1 MKRTILLATLVA
13 FGLAATAQAW
23 VIDPAHTKIRFTA
36 KYLVISDVEGQF
48 NKFDGTFSSSK
59 DDWSDLKAEVTVD
72 VNSINTG
79 VDKRDGHLK
88 SDDFFN
94 AEKYPTIT
102 FKSTQLKKISD
113 KKFVIVGDLTIRDVT
128 KRVEFP
134 LVHGGTVTDGYGNVK
149 AGFKATGTID
159 RQEYGL
165 KYRNSAKTG
174 EAVVSD
180 DIEFMVDAVLI
191 KKS

>member
-1 MKRTILLATLVA
+1 MFLAI
-13 FGLAATAQAW
+13 LAAFSSAAVAQSW
-23 VIDPAHTKIRFTA
+23 VIDPAHSKISFTA

-59 DDWSDLKAEVTVD
+59 EDWSDLKADVTVD
-72 VNSINTG
+72 VHSINTG
-79 VDKRDGHLK
+79 IDKRDGHLK

-94 AEKYPTIT
+94 AEKFPTIN
-102 FKSTQLKKISD
+102 FKSTQVKKID
-113 KKFVIVGDLTIRDVT
+113 ENKFVLIGDLTIRDVT
-128 KRVEFP
+128 KRVEVPF
-134 LVHGGTVTDGYGNVK
+134 VYGGTVTDGYGNVK
-149 AGFKATGTID
+149 AGFKATGKID